1 MILRKKKLGDTH
13 TWYLYYHWDRNEI
26 WSRYVQKNIWTY
38 RRADNQAYPALTN
51 IVGLYWLFLWEMF
64 TIIVHT
70 YTLMPIYP
78 VTADLVENCCWN
90 VWRTGSIQEDN
101 IL

>member
-1 MILRKKKLGDTH
+1 MIHILGICT
-13 TWYLYYHWDRNEI
+13 TIEI
-26 WSRYVQKNIWTY
+26 EMKYEIDIYKRIFELY

-64 TIIVHT
+64 IIIVHT